1 MGDYLFEV
9 GSIVKVQRKDNKSHK
24 MLIIGT
30 CVEDEEGNM
39 HDYAGVPYPAGYS
52 DKIACFEHREL
63 RAKAIG
69 DDD

>member
-9 GSIVKVQRKDNKSHK
+9 GSIVKVQQPNNKNCK

-30 CVEDEEGNM
+30 CIEDNEGKM

-52 DKIACFEHREL
+52 NEIACFEHREL
-63 RAKAIG
+63 IAKVKG
-69 DDD
+69 DDY